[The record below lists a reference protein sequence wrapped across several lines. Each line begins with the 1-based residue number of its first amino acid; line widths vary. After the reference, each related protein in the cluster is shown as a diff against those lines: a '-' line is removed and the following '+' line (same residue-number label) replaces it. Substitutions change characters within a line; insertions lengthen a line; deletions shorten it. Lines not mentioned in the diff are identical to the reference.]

1 MTNAKE
7 IKEIR
12 DRTGVSVGE
21 IRAALEEA
29 KGDGAAALEVLKRRG
44 AAIAEKKANR
54 EVRAGRVEAYVHG
67 ETIGAMV
74 TVLCETDFVARSD
87 DFRSLAHELAM
98 QVAAMDPQSDEE
110 LLTGSFIKD
119 SNQTVQQRI
128 EATIAKVGENIRVGR
143 FVRFSL

>member
-21 IRAALEEA
+21 IRAALDEA
-29 KGDGAAALEVLKRRG
+29 NGDTVAALEILKRRG
-44 AAIAEKKANR
+44 AAIAEEKASR

-67 ETIGAMV
+67 STIGAMV
-74 TVLCETDFVARSD
+74 TLLCETDFVARSD

-98 QVAAMDPQSDEE
+98 HVAAMDPQSDEE
-110 LLTGSFIKD
+110 FLASPFIKD
-119 SNQTVQQRI
+119 PNQTVRQRI

>member
-1 MTNAKE
+1 MTNAE
-7 IKEIR
+7 QIKELR
-12 DRTGVSVGE
+12 EKTGVSVGE

-29 KGDGAAALEVLKRRG
+29 NGDPAAALEILKRRG
-44 AAIAEKKANR
+44 AAIAGEKASR

-67 ETIGAMV
+67 ATIGAMV
-74 TVLCETDFVARSD
+74 ALLCETDFVARSD

-98 QVAAMDPQSDEE
+98 HVAAMDPQTDEE
-110 LLTGSFIKD
+110 LLASPFIKD
-119 SNQTVQQRI
+119 PNQTIQQRI